1 VVEVEAMSQ
10 ETSPST
16 HQPYGVARVIRVWEL
31 SRSTFYA
38 RRTRRQEPPT
48 SRRRGRPPVLNDAA
62 LLDQIRVVIA
72 ESPFTGEGH
81 RKIWARLRAVK
92 QVRTAKRR
100 VLRVMRAAG
109 LLAPARQPAPVVER
123 PHTGTIVTDAPNVMW
138 GTDATATVTLL
149 DGQAMIF
156 AAIDHCTAECV
167 GIHAAIH
174 GTRFEALE
182 PVRQGV
188 RDQFGGIA
196 AGIANGLAMRHDN
209 GSQYL
214 SEDFQTELRFLGI
227 ASSPAFVRQPEG
239 NGCIERFFRTL
250 KEQLLWV
257 KPFRDVEEL
266 RQGLLVFKETY
277 NQQWLIERLGFRSPA
292 HVRRAF
298 AIRPAA

>member
-1 VVEVEAMSQ
+1 MSQ
-10 ETSPST
+10 QPSPST
-16 HQPYGVARVIRVWEL
+16 QQPYGVARVIRVWDL

-38 RRTRRQEPPT
+38 RQRCRDHPPT
-48 SRRRGRPPVLNDAA
+48 PPRRGRPPVLDDTA
-62 LLDQIRVVIA
+62 LLAQIRAVIA
-72 ESPFTGEGH
+72 DSPFTGEGH

-149 DGQAMIF
+149 DGQVMIF

-188 RDQFGGIA
+188 RDHFGGIA
-196 AGIANGLAMRHDN
+196 AAIATGLAMRHDH

-214 SEDFQTELRFLGI
+214 SDDFQAELRFLGI
-227 ASSPAFVRQPEG
+227 TSSPAFVRQPEG

-250 KEQLLWV
+250 KEQLLWIRH
-257 KPFRDVEEL
+257 FRGVEDL
-266 RQGLLVFKETY
+266 RQALLVFKETY
-277 NQQWLIERLGFRSPA
+277 NQEWLIERLGFRSPA
-292 HVRRAF
+292 QARQAF
-298 AIRPAA
+298 AVRPAA

>member
-1 VVEVEAMSQ
+1 MSQ
-10 ETSPST
+10 QVSPST
-16 HQPYGVARVIRVWEL
+16 QQRYGRARVMRVWEL

-38 RRTRRQEPPT
+38 RRHRRDQPRPAA
-48 SRRRGRPPVLNDAA
+48 SRGRRPTLDDAA
-62 LLDQIRVVIA
+62 LLDQIRAVIA

-81 RKIWARLRAVK
+81 RKIWARLRALK
-92 QVRTAKRR
+92 HVRTAKRR

-109 LLAPARQPAPVVER
+109 LLAPARQPEPIVER
-123 PHTGTIVTDAPNVMW
+123 PHTGTIITATPNVMW

-149 DGQAMIF
+149 DGQVMIF

-196 AGIANGLAMRHDN
+196 AGIATGLAMRHDN

-214 SEDFQTELRFLGI
+214 SEDFQAELRFLGI

-250 KEQLLWV
+250 KEQLLWIR
-257 KPFRDVEEL
+257 PFRDVEEL
-266 RQGLLVFKETY
+266 RQGLLAFKETY
-277 NQQWLIERLGFRSPA
+277 NQEWLIERLGFRSPTQ
-292 HVRRAF
+292 VRKAF
-298 AIRPAA
+298 AVRPAA